1 MTRRSAWL
9 FPGQGA
15 QRRGMG
21 RELFDRYP
29 DAMAAADRILG
40 FSVRELCLGDAAE
53 RLTDTRY
60 LQPALFVVN
69 ELTRRACAA
78 REPAPDYLAG
88 HSLGEYNALLAAD
101 AFDFETGLALVARRG
116 ELMGRATGGAMTA
129 VVGPGAARIVDLLAE
144 AGIDDVDLANLN
156 STEQV
161 VLSGPAESLRRAAG
175 AVTAAGAGRCV
186 PLRVSAA
193 FHSRYMADAARE
205 FAAFLAGFELR
216 DPRIP
221 VIANVTARPYRP
233 GEVGRLLAA
242 QVHSAVRWSES
253 MAHLRSRGVDR
264 VVEQGPGRVLTGLW
278 DAAVKDAA
286 NGSAAKPRPAAG
298 SAPAPAAVAAAPDG
312 APTAERPAPAG
323 PTPAAPASAG
333 LASAAPAS
341 AGLAPAVP
349 AAAAPASAG
358 LAPAVPAAAAP
369 ASAGLAPA
377 VPAAAAPASAGL
389 APAVPAA
396 AMPAPAGPTPA
407 APAAPAAAPAAGAKP
422 SPYGARAG
430 GGTARAVSGPAAGGP
445 IGAAPERLGSAAF
458 RADYGVR
465 YAYLAGSMYKGIA
478 STELVARMARA
489 GLLGYFGTGGL
500 RTERIEAAIA
510 TLRAELGPDG
520 GFGMN
525 LLHALHDPPLEEATV
540 RLFLRHRV
548 RFVEASG
555 FTQPTRALVLY
566 RLSGAHRD
574 GTGRAVAPNRLLAK
588 VSRPEVA
595 TAFMEPAP
603 EALVRGLLAEGLL
616 TAAEAE
622 AGRALPLAGEVCAEA
637 DSAGHTD
644 AAVAYT
650 LMPATTGLRDRI
662 VAERGYPDGIR
673 VGAAGGLGAPE
684 SLAAAFVLGADFVVT
699 GSVNQCTPQ
708 AGTSDA
714 VKDLLAQADV
724 QDTGYAP
731 AGDMFEIGARVQVLR
746 RGTLFAARANKL
758 YQAYRQYD
766 GLEAID
772 DKLRRTIEDGWFHR
786 ELEQVWKETREYY
799 LRAGRPQEVE
809 RAEQDPRHR
818 MALVFRWYFVHST
831 RMAMRGDPA
840 ERVNYQ
846 IHTGPA
852 IGAFNRFAA
861 GTALADWRNRHVD
874 AVAEAL
880 MAGAARVLQD
890 RFSSLAR

>member
-29 DAMAAADRILG
+29 DAMAAADRLLG

-242 QVHSAVRWSES
+242 QVHSTVRWSES

-286 NGSAAKPRPAAG
+286 NGSAAQPRPAAG
-298 SAPAPAAVAAAPDG
+298 SAPAPAAASAAPDG

-323 PTPAAPASAG
+323 PTPAAS
-333 LASAAPAS
+333 ASAAPA
-341 AGLAPAVP
+341 PAVP
-349 AAAAPASAG
+349 APAPAAPV
-358 LAPAVPAAAAP
+358 PAVPAPAA
-369 ASAGLAPA
+369 A
-377 VPAAAAPASAGL
+377 VPAL
-389 APAVPAA
+389 
-396 AMPAPAGPTPA
+396 
-407 APAAPAAAPAAGAKP
+407 AAPAAAPAAGAVP
-422 SPYGARAG
+422 SPYGARAA
-430 GGTARAVSGPAAGGP
+430 GGTARTVSGPDAGGP
-445 IGAAPERLGSAAF
+445 AGVAPERLGSAAF

-574 GTGRAVAPNRLLAK
+574 GIGRAVAPNRLLAK

-603 EALVRGLLAEGLL
+603 EALVRGLLADGLL

-772 DKLRRTIEDGWFHR
+772 AKLRRTIEDGWFHR

-799 LRAGRPQEVE
+799 LRVGRPQEVE

-831 RMAMRGDPA
+831 RMAMHGDPA

>member
-1 MTRRSAWL
+1 MHRTAWL

-21 RELFDRYP
+21 RDLFDRYP
-29 DAMAAADRILG
+29 DAMTAADRILG

-69 ELTRRACAA
+69 ELTRRAYAA

-129 VVGPGAARIVDLLAE
+129 VVGPGAARIADLLAE
-144 AGIDDVDLANLN
+144 AGLDDIDLANLN

-205 FAAFLAGFELR
+205 FAAFLDGFDLR

-221 VIANVTARPYRP
+221 VIANVTAQPYRP

-253 MAHLRSRGVDR
+253 MRHLLAQGVDR
-264 VVEQGPGRVLTGLW
+264 IAEQGTGRVLTGLW

-286 NGSAAKPRPAAG
+286 NGPAPEARPAAG
-298 SAPAPAAVAAAPDG
+298 SAWAPAAVGGSADG
-312 APTAERPAPAG
+312 ASAAGRTA
-323 PTPAAPASAG
+323 PAAPASA
-333 LASAAPAS
+333 
-341 AGLAPAVP
+341 P
-349 AAAAPASAG
+349 AAD
-358 LAPAVPAAAAP
+358 
-369 ASAGLAPA
+369 
-377 VPAAAAPASAGL
+377 
-389 APAVPAA
+389 
-396 AMPAPAGPTPA
+396 PAP
-407 APAAPAAAPAAGAKP
+407 
-422 SPYGARAG
+422 SPPRAG
-430 GGTARAVSGPAAGGP
+430 AAGGP
-445 IGAAPERLGSAAF
+445 ATPSSGTCADGMTTLTPERLGSAAF

-520 GFGMN
+520 SFGMN
-525 LLHALHDPPLEEATV
+525 LLHALHDPALEEATV
-540 RLFLRHRV
+540 RLFLRHGV
-548 RFVEASG
+548 RFVEAAG

-574 GTGRAVAPNRLLAK
+574 GAGRAVARNRLLAK
-588 VSRPEVA
+588 ASRPEVA
-595 TAFMEPAP
+595 AAFMEPAP
-603 EALVRGLLAEGLL
+603 EALVRGLLADGLV

-637 DSAGHTD
+637 DSGGHTD

-650 LMPATTGLRDRI
+650 LMPAMTGLRDRI
-662 VAERGYPDGIR
+662 VAERGYPGGIR

-731 AGDMFEIGARVQVLR
+731 AGDMFEIGARAQVLR

-772 DKLRRTIEDGWFHR
+772 AKLRRTIEDGWFR
-786 ELEQVWKETREYY
+786 RDLEQVWKETREYY

-880 MAGAARVLQD
+880 MAGAAQVLRD
-890 RFSSLAR
+890 RFSSLGR

>member
-1 MTRRSAWL
+1 MTRQSAWL

-69 ELTRRACAA
+69 ELTRRAYAD

-278 DAAVKDAA
+278 DAAAKDAA
-286 NGSAAKPRPAAG
+286 NSSAAEPRPAPG
-298 SAPAPAAVAAAPDG
+298 SAPAPAAAAPAPDG
-312 APTAERPAPAG
+312 APTAERPAPAVSAPG
-323 PTPAAPASAG
+323 GLAPAAPAPAASAPAPARLASAVSAPAVPTAAVPVPASAAPTPAAPAVS
-333 LASAAPAS
+333 
-341 AGLAPAVP
+341 
-349 AAAAPASAG
+349 
-358 LAPAVPAAAAP
+358 
-369 ASAGLAPA
+369 
-377 VPAAAAPASAGL
+377 
-389 APAVPAA
+389 
-396 AMPAPAGPTPA
+396 
-407 APAAPAAAPAAGAKP
+407 AAAPAAGVER
-422 SPYGARAG
+422 SPYGGRAA
-430 GGTARAVSGPAAGGP
+430 GGTARPGSGPAAAGP
-445 IGAAPERLGSAAF
+445 AGVAPERLGSAAF

-595 TAFMEPAP
+595 TAFMEPP
-603 EALVRGLLAEGLL
+603 PQTLVRGLLAEGLL

-772 DKLRRTIEDGWFHR
+772 AKLRRTIEDGWFHR
-786 ELEQVWKETREYY
+786 ELDQVWKETREYY

>member
-286 NGSAAKPRPAAG
+286 NGSAAQPRPAAG
-298 SAPAPAAVAAAPDG
+298 SAPAPAAAAAAPDG

-323 PTPAAPASAG
+323 PT
-333 LASAAPAS
+333 SAAPAS
-341 AGLAPAVP
+341 AGLAPA
-349 AAAAPASAG
+349 
-358 LAPAVPAAAAP
+358 APAVPA
-369 ASAGLAPA
+369 
-377 VPAAAAPASAGL
+377 PAAA
-389 APAVPAA
+389 VP
-396 AMPAPAGPTPA
+396 
-407 APAAPAAAPAAGAKP
+407 APAAPAAAPAAGAVP

-430 GGTARAVSGPAAGGP
+430 GGTARTVSGPAAGGP
-445 IGAAPERLGSAAF
+445 AGVAPERLGSAAF

-603 EALVRGLLAEGLL
+603 EALVRGLLADGLL

-772 DKLRRTIEDGWFHR
+772 AKLRRTIEDGWFHR

>member
-1 MTRRSAWL
+1 MTQRTAWL

-21 RELFDRYP
+21 RDLFDRYP

-69 ELTRRACAA
+69 ELTRREYAT

-129 VVGPGAARIVDLLAE
+129 VVGPGAARIADLLAE
-144 AGIDDVDLANLN
+144 AGVDDVDLANLN
-156 STEQV
+156 SAEQV
-161 VLSGPAESLRRAAG
+161 VLSGPVESLRRAAG

-205 FAAFLAGFELR
+205 FAAFLDGFELR

-253 MAHLRSRGVDR
+253 MRHLLAQGVDR
-264 VVEQGPGRVLTGLW
+264 IAEQGPGRVLTGLW

-286 NGSAAKPRPAAG
+286 NGPAPEPQPAAG
-298 SAPAPAAVAAAPDG
+298 GASAPAAAGEAADG
-312 APTAERPAPAG
+312 
-323 PTPAAPASAG
+323 
-333 LASAAPAS
+333 ASAARR
-341 AGLAPAVP
+341 
-349 AAAAPASAG
+349 
-358 LAPAVPAAAAP
+358 
-369 ASAGLAPA
+369 
-377 VPAAAAPASAGL
+377 
-389 APAVPAA
+389 
-396 AMPAPAGPTPA
+396 A
-407 APAAPAAAPAAGAKP
+407 APAAPTSAPAAGLAP
-422 SPYGARAG
+422 SPSRVGAAG
-430 GGTARAVSGPAAGGP
+430 GSATPVSGPSADGMTTLT
-445 IGAAPERLGSAAF
+445 PERLGSAAF

-478 STELVARMARA
+478 STELVARMVRA

-520 GFGMN
+520 SFGMN
-525 LLHALHDPPLEEATV
+525 LLHALHDPALEEATV
-540 RLFLRHRV
+540 RLFLRHGV

-574 GTGRAVAPNRLLAK
+574 GAGRVVAPNRLLAK

-603 EALVRGLLAEGLL
+603 EALVRGLLADGLV

-637 DSAGHTD
+637 DSGGHTD

-650 LMPATTGLRDRI
+650 LMPAMTGLRDRI

-772 DKLRRTIEDGWFHR
+772 AKLRRTIEDGWFR
-786 ELEQVWKETREYY
+786 RDLEQVWKETREYY

-880 MAGAARVLQD
+880 MAAAAQVLRG
-890 RFSSLAR
+890 RFSSLGR

>member
-1 MTRRSAWL
+1 MTRRTAWL

-21 RELFDRYP
+21 RDLFDRYP
-29 DAMAAADRILG
+29 EAMAVADRILG
-40 FSVRELCLGDAAE
+40 FSVRELCLGDAGE

-69 ELTRRACAA
+69 ELTRRAYAA
-78 REPAPDYLAG
+78 REPAPDFLAG
-88 HSLGEYNALLAAD
+88 HSLGEYNALLAAG

-129 VVGPGAARIVDLLAE
+129 VIGPGAARIAGLLAE
-144 AGIDDVDLANLN
+144 AGLDDVDLANLN
-156 STEQV
+156 SAEQV
-161 VLSGPAESLRRAAG
+161 VLSGPAESLRRAAET
-175 AVTAAGAGRCV
+175 VTATGAGRCV

-193 FHSRYMADAARE
+193 FHSRHMADAARE
-205 FAAFLAGFELR
+205 FAAFLDGFELR
-216 DPRIP
+216 DPGRP

-233 GEVGRLLAA
+233 GEVRRLLAA

-253 MAHLRSRGVDR
+253 MRHLLEQGVDR
-264 VVEQGPGRVLTGLW
+264 IAEQGPGRVLTGLW
-278 DAAVKDAA
+278 DAARKDAE
-286 NGSAAKPRPAAG
+286 NGQAPRPRPAVGHDPASRPQPVVGHDAAPGAEPVVGHVPAPRPRPAVGHDPASRPRPVAG
-298 SAPAPAAVAAAPDG
+298 HDSASRPQPAAGHAPAPSAAGAVTGTASGAGPATSPSYAGPATSPSRAAAAVVP
-312 APTAERPAPAG
+312 
-323 PTPAAPASAG
+323 PTPAQTPPPDG
-333 LASAAPAS
+333 LS
-341 AGLAPAVP
+341 GL
-349 AAAAPASAG
+349 
-358 LAPAVPAAAAP
+358 
-369 ASAGLAPA
+369 
-377 VPAAAAPASAGL
+377 
-389 APAVPAA
+389 
-396 AMPAPAGPTPA
+396 
-407 APAAPAAAPAAGAKP
+407 
-422 SPYGARAG
+422 
-430 GGTARAVSGPAAGGP
+430 TA
-445 IGAAPERLGSAAF
+445 ERLGSAGF
-458 RADYGVR
+458 RADYRVR

-500 RTERIEAAIA
+500 RPERIEAAIT

-520 GFGMN
+520 RFGMN
-525 LLHALHDPPLEEATV
+525 LLHALHDPALEETTV
-540 RLFLRHRV
+540 RLFLRHGV

-555 FTQPTRALVLY
+555 FTQPTRALVWY

-574 GTGRAVAPNRLLAK
+574 GAGRAVAPNRLLAK

-603 EALVRGLLAEGLL
+603 EALVRGLLADGLL

-637 DSAGHTD
+637 DSGGHTD

-650 LMPATTGLRDRI
+650 LMPAMTGLRDRI

-772 DKLRRTIEDGWFHR
+772 AKLRRTIEDGWFHR
-786 ELEQVWKETREYY
+786 DLEQVWKETREYH
-799 LRAGRPQEVE
+799 LRGGRPQEVE
-809 RAEQDPRHR
+809 RAERDPRHR

-831 RMAMRGDPA
+831 RMALRGDPA

-880 MAGAARVLQD
+880 MAGAAEVLRD
-890 RFSSLAR
+890 RFSSLGR

>member
-69 ELTRRACAA
+69 ELTRRARAA

-298 SAPAPAAVAAAPDG
+298 SASAPAAAAAAPDG

-341 AGLAPAVP
+341 AVP
-349 AAAAPASAG
+349 
-358 LAPAVPAAAAP
+358 
-369 ASAGLAPA
+369 APA

-396 AMPAPAGPTPA
+396 AMPAPAGPMPA
-407 APAAPAAAPAAGAKP
+407 AHASAVPAPGAPAVPAAAPAAGAKP

-831 RMAMRGDPA
+831 RMAMRGDLA

>member
-1 MTRRSAWL
+1 MRRTAWL

-21 RELFDRYP
+21 RDLFDRYP
-29 DAMAAADRILG
+29 EAMAAADRILG
-40 FSVRELCLGDAAE
+40 FSVRELCLDDSGG

-69 ELTRRACAA
+69 ELTRRAYAA

-129 VVGPGAARIVDLLAE
+129 VVGPGVARIAGLLAE
-144 AGIDDVDLANLN
+144 AGVDDVDLANLN
-156 STEQV
+156 SAEQV

-193 FHSRYMADAARE
+193 FHSRHMADAARE
-205 FAAFLAGFELR
+205 FAAFLDGFELR

-233 GEVGRLLAA
+233 GEVRRLLAA

-253 MAHLRSRGVDR
+253 MRHLLAQGVHK
-264 VVEQGPGRVLTGLW
+264 VAEQGPGRVLTGLW

-286 NGSAAKPRPAAG
+286 NGPAPEPQAAAG
-298 SAPAPAAVAAAPDG
+298 SAPGPAEAEEAADG
-312 APTAERPAPAG
+312 VSAAG
-323 PTPAAPASAG
+323 RAAPAVPGSVPAFGLASAVPGSVPAVG

-341 AGLAPAVP
+341 APA
-349 AAAAPASAG
+349 AG
-358 LAPAVPAAAAP
+358 LAPSPSRAGAAA
-369 ASAGLAPA
+369 G
-377 VPAAAAPASAGL
+377 
-389 APAVPAA
+389 
-396 AMPAPAGPTPA
+396 PA
-407 APAAPAAAPAAGAKP
+407 APG
-422 SPYGARAG
+422 
-430 GGTARAVSGPAAGGP
+430 SGRLADGMTTLT
-445 IGAAPERLGSAAF
+445 PERLGSAAF

-500 RTERIEAAIA
+500 RTERIEAAIT
-510 TLRAELGPDG
+510 TLRGELGPDG

-525 LLHALHDPPLEEATV
+525 LLHALHDPELEESTV
-540 RLFLRHRV
+540 RLFLRHGV

-555 FTQPTRALVLY
+555 FTRPTRALVLY
-566 RLSGAHRD
+566 RLSRAHRD
-574 GTGRAVAPNRLLAK
+574 GAGRAVAPNRLLAK

-603 EALVRGLLAEGLL
+603 EALVRSLLDDGLLS
-616 TAAEAE
+616 AAEAE

-637 DSAGHTD
+637 DSGGHTD

-650 LMPATTGLRDRI
+650 LMPAMTGLRDRI

-673 VGAAGGLGAPE
+673 IGAAGGLGAPE
-684 SLAAAFVLGADFVVT
+684 GLAAAFVLGADFVVT

-708 AGTSDA
+708 AGTSDT

-731 AGDMFEIGARVQVLR
+731 AGDMFEIGARVQVLG

-758 YQAYRQYD
+758 YQVYRQYD
-766 GLEAID
+766 GLESID
-772 DKLRRTIEDGWFHR
+772 AKLRRTIEEGWFR
-786 ELEQVWKETREYY
+786 RDLEQVWKETREYY
-799 LRAGRPQEVE
+799 LRVGRPQEVE

-880 MAGAARVLQD
+880 MAGAAQVLRD
-890 RFSSLAR
+890 RFSALGR

>member
-1 MTRRSAWL
+1 
-9 FPGQGA
+9 
-15 QRRGMG
+15 
-21 RELFDRYP
+21 
-29 DAMAAADRILG
+29 
-40 FSVRELCLGDAAE
+40 
-53 RLTDTRY
+53 
-60 LQPALFVVN
+60 
-69 ELTRRACAA
+69 
-78 REPAPDYLAG
+78 PAP
-88 HSLGEYNALLAAD
+88 
-101 AFDFETGLALVARRG
+101 
-116 ELMGRATGGAMTA
+116 
-129 VVGPGAARIVDLLAE
+129 
-144 AGIDDVDLANLN
+144 
-156 STEQV
+156 
-161 VLSGPAESLRRAAG
+161 RRAAG
-175 AVTAAGAGRCV
+175 GDPAPPAVGAAPPAVGAAADAAPGTGPASAPSPAATAAGSV
-186 PLRVSAA
+186 TPL
-193 FHSRYMADAARE
+193 AD
-205 FAAFLAGFELR
+205 
-216 DPRIP
+216 
-221 VIANVTARPYRP
+221 
-233 GEVGRLLAA
+233 
-242 QVHSAVRWSES
+242 
-253 MAHLRSRGVDR
+253 
-264 VVEQGPGRVLTGLW
+264 
-278 DAAVKDAA
+278 
-286 NGSAAKPRPAAG
+286 RPA
-298 SAPAPAAVAAAPDG
+298 DG
-312 APTAERPAPAG
+312 VPGPTA
-323 PTPAAPASAG
+323 
-333 LASAAPAS
+333 
-341 AGLAPAVP
+341 
-349 AAAAPASAG
+349 
-358 LAPAVPAAAAP
+358 
-369 ASAGLAPA
+369 
-377 VPAAAAPASAGL
+377 
-389 APAVPAA
+389 
-396 AMPAPAGPTPA
+396 
-407 APAAPAAAPAAGAKP
+407 
-422 SPYGARAG
+422 
-430 GGTARAVSGPAAGGP
+430 
-445 IGAAPERLGSAAF
+445 ERLGSAAF

-478 STELVARMARA
+478 STELVARMGRA

-500 RTERIEAAIA
+500 RMERIEAAIA
-510 TLRAELGPDG
+510 ALRAELGPGG

-525 LLHALHDPPLEEATV
+525 LLHALHDPALEEATV
-540 RLFLRHRV
+540 RLFLRHGV

-574 GTGRAVAPNRLLAK
+574 GAGRAVAPNRLLAK

-603 EALVRGLLAEGLL
+603 EALVRGLLADGLL
-616 TAAEAE
+616 TAAEAG

-637 DSAGHTD
+637 DSGGHTD

-650 LMPATTGLRDRI
+650 LMPAMTDLRDRI

-758 YQAYRQYD
+758 YQAYRRYD

-772 DKLRRTIEDGWFHR
+772 AKLRRTIEEGWFR
-786 ELEQVWKETREYY
+786 RDLEQVWKETREYH

-809 RAEQDPRHR
+809 RAERDPKHR

-831 RMAMRGDPA
+831 RTAMRGDPA

-880 MAGAARVLQD
+880 MAGAAEVLRD
-890 RFSSLAR
+890 RFSSLGR

>member
-1 MTRRSAWL
+1 MTQRTAWL

-21 RELFDRYP
+21 RDLFDRYP
-29 DAMAAADRILG
+29 EAMAAADRILG
-40 FSVRELCLGDAAE
+40 FSVRELCLDDDGG
-53 RLTDTRY
+53 RLTATRY

-69 ELTRRACAA
+69 ELSRRAYAAA

-101 AFDFETGLALVARRG
+101 AFDFETGIALVARRG

-129 VVGPGAARIVDLLAE
+129 VVGPGAARIADLLAE
-144 AGIDDVDLANLN
+144 AGIDDVDVANRN
-156 STEQV
+156 SAEQV
-161 VLSGPAESLRRAAG
+161 VLSGPAESLSRAAA

-205 FAAFLAGFELR
+205 FASFIEGFELR
-216 DPRIP
+216 DPRLP

-233 GEVGRLLAA
+233 GEVARLLVA

-253 MAHLRSRGVDR
+253 MRHLLAQGVDR
-264 VVEQGPGRVLTGLW
+264 IAEQGPGRVLTQLW
-278 DAAVKDAA
+278 DAAVKQAA
-286 NGSAAKPRPAAG
+286 NAPAPEPRQAADA
-298 SAPAPAAVAAAPDG
+298 APAPAAAR
-312 APTAERPAPAG
+312 T
-323 PTPAAPASAG
+323 AAPASAAVG
-333 LASAAPAS
+333 
-341 AGLAPAVP
+341 AVP
-349 AAAAPASAG
+349 AAAAPA
-358 LAPAVPAAAAP
+358 
-369 ASAGLAPA
+369 
-377 VPAAAAPASAGL
+377 
-389 APAVPAA
+389 
-396 AMPAPAGPTPA
+396 PAPAPDAGPASSPSPLGAAAGPA
-407 APAAPAAAPAAGAKP
+407 APPAPRPAGDVAVL
-422 SPYGARAG
+422 
-430 GGTARAVSGPAAGGP
+430 TAD
-445 IGAAPERLGSAAF
+445 RLGSAAF

-478 STELVARMARA
+478 STALVARMARA

-500 RTERIEAAIA
+500 RTERIEAAIT
-510 TLRAELGPDG
+510 TLRGELGPDG
-520 GFGMN
+520 RFGMN
-525 LLHALHDPPLEEATV
+525 LLHALHDPALEEATV
-540 RLFLRHRV
+540 RLFLRHGV

-555 FTQPTRALVLY
+555 FTHPTRALVLY
-566 RLSGAHRD
+566 RLSGAYRD
-574 GTGRAVAPNRLLAK
+574 GAGRAVAPNRLLAK

-595 TAFMEPAP
+595 TAFMDPAP
-603 EALVRGLLAEGLL
+603 EALVGSLLADGLL

-637 DSAGHTD
+637 DSGGHTD

-650 LMPATTGLRDRI
+650 LMPAMTGLRDRT
-662 VAERGYPDGIR
+662 VAGRGYPDGIR
-673 VGAAGGLGAPE
+673 IGAAGGLGAPE

-714 VKDLLAQADV
+714 VKELLARADV

-731 AGDMFEIGARVQVLR
+731 AGDMFEIGARIQVLG

-766 GLEAID
+766 GLESID
-772 DKLRRTIEDGWFHR
+772 AKLRRTIEDGWFHR
-786 ELEQVWKETREYY
+786 DLEQVWKETREYY
-799 LRAGRPQEVE
+799 LRVGRPQEVE
-809 RAEQDPRHR
+809 RAEQHPKHR

-831 RMAMRGDPA
+831 RLAMRGDPS

-861 GTALADWRNRHVD
+861 GTELADWRNRHVD

-880 MAGAARVLQD
+880 MTGAAEVLRD
-890 RFSSLAR
+890 RFSSLHR

>member
-69 ELTRRACAA
+69 ELTRRARAA

-298 SAPAPAAVAAAPDG
+298 SAPAPAAAAAAPDG

-333 LASAAPAS
+333 LA
-341 AGLAPAVP
+341 
-349 AAAAPASAG
+349 
-358 LAPAVPAAAAP
+358 
-369 ASAGLAPA
+369 
-377 VPAAAAPASAGL
+377 
-389 APAVPAA
+389 PAVPAA
-396 AMPAPAGPTPA
+396 AMPAPAGPMPA
-407 APAAPAAAPAAGAKP
+407 AHASAVPAPGAPAVPAAAPAAGAKP

-758 YQAYRQYD
+758 YQAYRQYG

>member
-1 MTRRSAWL
+1 MTRQSAWL

-156 STEQV
+156 SSEQV

-216 DPRIP
+216 DPRVP
-221 VIANVTARPYRP
+221 VIANVTARPYRR

-253 MAHLRSRGVDR
+253 MGHLRSRGVDR

-286 NGSAAKPRPAAG
+286 NRSAAEPRSAAG
-298 SAPAPAAVAAAPDG
+298 SAPAPAAAAAAPDG
-312 APTAERPAPAG
+312 APTAGRAAPAAGRAAPAAGRAEPAVPAPA
-323 PTPAAPASAG
+323 
-333 LASAAPAS
+333 
-341 AGLAPAVP
+341 APAVP
-349 AAAAPASAG
+349 AAA
-358 LAPAVPAAAAP
+358 PAAGSEPLPSGARAAKGAATPVPGPP
-369 ASAGLAPA
+369 A
-377 VPAAAAPASAGL
+377 
-389 APAVPAA
+389 
-396 AMPAPAGPTPA
+396 AGPT
-407 APAAPAAAPAAGAKP
+407 
-422 SPYGARAG
+422 
-430 GGTARAVSGPAAGGP
+430 
-445 IGAAPERLGSAAF
+445 GAAPERLGSAAF

-520 GFGMN
+520 RFGMN

-595 TAFMEPAP
+595 TAFMEPP
-603 EALVRGLLAEGLL
+603 PQTLVRGLLAEGLL
-616 TAAEAE
+616 SAAEAE

-772 DKLRRTIEDGWFHR
+772 AKLRRTIEDGWFHR

-880 MAGAARVLQD
+880 MVGAARVLQD

>member
-1 MTRRSAWL
+1 MTRQSAWL

-116 ELMGRATGGAMTA
+116 ELMGRAAGGAMTA

-205 FAAFLAGFELR
+205 FATFLAGFELR

-278 DAAVKDAA
+278 DAAVKDPA
-286 NGSAAKPRPAAG
+286 NGSAAQPRPAAD
-298 SAPAPAAVAAAPDG
+298 SAPAPAAAAAAPDG

-323 PTPAAPASAG
+323 PTPAAPASAR
-333 LASAAPAS
+333 LASAVPV
-341 AGLAPAVP
+341 PVP
-349 AAAAPASAG
+349 A
-358 LAPAVPAAAAP
+358 
-369 ASAGLAPA
+369 
-377 VPAAAAPASAGL
+377 
-389 APAVPAA
+389 
-396 AMPAPAGPTPA
+396 PA
-407 APAAPAAAPAAGAKP
+407 APAPAVSTPAVPAAAPAAGAEP
-422 SPYGARAG
+422 STSGGRAV
-430 GGTARAVSGPAAGGP
+430 GGTARTVSGPAAGPTGV
-445 IGAAPERLGSAAF
+445 APERLGSAAF

-603 EALVRGLLAEGLL
+603 EALVRGLLADGLL

-772 DKLRRTIEDGWFHR
+772 AKLRRTIEDGWFHR

>member
-1 MTRRSAWL
+1 MTRQSAWL

-69 ELTRRACAA
+69 ELTRRAYAA

-253 MAHLRSRGVDR
+253 MGHLRSRGVDR

-286 NGSAAKPRPAAG
+286 NCSAAAEPRPAAG
-298 SAPAPAAVAAAPDG
+298 SAPAPAAAAATPDG
-312 APTAERPAPAG
+312 APTAGRAAPARLAPAVPASAVPAPAG
-323 PTPAAPASAG
+323 LAPAVSASAGFGPAGLAPAGHAPVVPAAAAPAPAVP
-333 LASAAPAS
+333 APA
-341 AGLAPAVP
+341 APAVP
-349 AAAAPASAG
+349 AAA
-358 LAPAVPAAAAP
+358 PAAGSEPSPPGARADGGTATPVSGPP
-369 ASAGLAPA
+369 A
-377 VPAAAAPASAGL
+377 
-389 APAVPAA
+389 
-396 AMPAPAGPTPA
+396 AGPT
-407 APAAPAAAPAAGAKP
+407 
-422 SPYGARAG
+422 
-430 GGTARAVSGPAAGGP
+430 
-445 IGAAPERLGSAAF
+445 GAAPERLGSAAF

-595 TAFMEPAP
+595 TAFMEPPP
-603 EALVRGLLAEGLL
+603 ETLVRALLAEGLL

-684 SLAAAFVLGADFVVT
+684 GLAAAFVLGADFVVT

-714 VKDLLAQADV
+714 VKDLLAQADI

-766 GLEAID
+766 GLEEID
-772 DKLRRTIEDGWFHR
+772 AKLRRTIEDGWFHR
-786 ELEQVWKETREYY
+786 ELEQVWKETREHY

>member
-1 MTRRSAWL
+1 MTRQSAWL

-205 FAAFLAGFELR
+205 FAAFLAGYELR

-278 DAAVKDAA
+278 DAAMKDAA
-286 NGSAAKPRPAAG
+286 NGSAAQPRPAAD
-298 SAPAPAAVAAAPDG
+298 SAPAPAAAGAAPDG
-312 APTAERPAPAG
+312 APTAERLASAESAAAG
-323 PTPAAPASAG
+323 P
-333 LASAAPAS
+333 ASAAPAS
-341 AGLAPAVP
+341 TAPAPAGLAPAESAPAGLAPAAAAAPAPAAPVPASAMPAPAAPAVP
-349 AAAAPASAG
+349 AAA
-358 LAPAVPAAAAP
+358 
-369 ASAGLAPA
+369 
-377 VPAAAAPASAGL
+377 
-389 APAVPAA
+389 
-396 AMPAPAGPTPA
+396 
-407 APAAPAAAPAAGAKP
+407 PAAGVEP
-422 SPYGARAG
+422 SPYGGRAA
-430 GGTARAVSGPAAGGP
+430 GGTARTVSGPAAGGP
-445 IGAAPERLGSAAF
+445 AGVAPERLGSAAF

-772 DKLRRTIEDGWFHR
+772 AKLRRTIEDGWFHR

-809 RAEQDPRHR
+809 RAEEDPRHR

>member
-69 ELTRRACAA
+69 ELTRRARAA

-341 AGLAPAVP
+341 AVP
-349 AAAAPASAG
+349 
-358 LAPAVPAAAAP
+358 
-369 ASAGLAPA
+369 APA

-396 AMPAPAGPTPA
+396 AMPAPAGPMPA
-407 APAAPAAAPAAGAKP
+407 VPAPAVPAPAVPAAAPAAGAKP

-890 RFSSLAR
+890 RFSALAR

>member
-40 FSVRELCLGDAAE
+40 FSVRELCLGDAAA

-78 REPAPDYLAG
+78 REPAPDHLAG

-278 DAAVKDAA
+278 DAAMKDAA

-298 SAPAPAAVAAAPDG
+298 SAPAPAAAAAAPDG

-323 PTPAAPASAG
+323 PTPAAPA
-333 LASAAPAS
+333 
-341 AGLAPAVP
+341 V
-349 AAAAPASAG
+349 
-358 LAPAVPAAAAP
+358 
-369 ASAGLAPA
+369 
-377 VPAAAAPASAGL
+377 
-389 APAVPAA
+389 
-396 AMPAPAGPTPA
+396 
-407 APAAPAAAPAAGAKP
+407 PAAAPAAGVEP

-430 GGTARAVSGPAAGGP
+430 GGTARTVSGPAAGGP
-445 IGAAPERLGSAAF
+445 AGVAPERLGSAAF

-603 EALVRGLLAEGLL
+603 EALVRGLLADGFL

-673 VGAAGGLGAPE
+673 VGAAGGLGAPA

-772 DKLRRTIEDGWFHR
+772 AKLRRTIEDGWFHR

-890 RFSSLAR
+890 RISSLAR

>member
-1 MTRRSAWL
+1 
-9 FPGQGA
+9 
-15 QRRGMG
+15 
-21 RELFDRYP
+21 
-29 DAMAAADRILG
+29 
-40 FSVRELCLGDAAE
+40 V
-53 RLTDTRY
+53 
-60 LQPALFVVN
+60 
-69 ELTRRACAA
+69 
-78 REPAPDYLAG
+78 
-88 HSLGEYNALLAAD
+88 
-101 AFDFETGLALVARRG
+101 
-116 ELMGRATGGAMTA
+116 
-129 VVGPGAARIVDLLAE
+129 
-144 AGIDDVDLANLN
+144 
-156 STEQV
+156 
-161 VLSGPAESLRRAAG
+161 SGP
-175 AVTAAGAGRCV
+175 
-186 PLRVSAA
+186 
-193 FHSRYMADAARE
+193 
-205 FAAFLAGFELR
+205 
-216 DPRIP
+216 
-221 VIANVTARPYRP
+221 
-233 GEVGRLLAA
+233 
-242 QVHSAVRWSES
+242 
-253 MAHLRSRGVDR
+253 
-264 VVEQGPGRVLTGLW
+264 
-278 DAAVKDAA
+278 
-286 NGSAAKPRPAAG
+286 PAAG
-298 SAPAPAAVAAAPDG
+298 
-312 APTAERPAPAG
+312 PT
-323 PTPAAPASAG
+323 
-333 LASAAPAS
+333 
-341 AGLAPAVP
+341 
-349 AAAAPASAG
+349 
-358 LAPAVPAAAAP
+358 
-369 ASAGLAPA
+369 
-377 VPAAAAPASAGL
+377 
-389 APAVPAA
+389 
-396 AMPAPAGPTPA
+396 
-407 APAAPAAAPAAGAKP
+407 
-422 SPYGARAG
+422 
-430 GGTARAVSGPAAGGP
+430 
-445 IGAAPERLGSAAF
+445 GAAPERLGSAAF

-595 TAFMEPAP
+595 TAFMEPPP
-603 EALVRGLLAEGLL
+603 ETLVRALLAEGLL

-637 DSAGHTD
+637 DSAGHSD

-684 SLAAAFVLGADFVVT
+684 GLAAAFVLGADFVVT

-714 VKDLLAQADV
+714 VKDLLAQADI

-766 GLEAID
+766 GLEEID
-772 DKLRRTIEDGWFHR
+772 AKLRRTIEDGWFHR

>member
-286 NGSAAKPRPAAG
+286 NGSAAEPRPAAG
-298 SAPAPAAVAAAPDG
+298 SASAPAAVAAAPDG

-341 AGLAPAVP
+341 AVP
-349 AAAAPASAG
+349 
-358 LAPAVPAAAAP
+358 
-369 ASAGLAPA
+369 APA

-396 AMPAPAGPTPA
+396 AMPAPAGPMPA
-407 APAAPAAAPAAGAKP
+407 AHASAVPAPGAPAVPAAAPAAGAKP

-772 DKLRRTIEDGWFHR
+772 AKLRRTIEDGWFHR

>member
-1 MTRRSAWL
+1 MTRRTAWL

-21 RELFDRYP
+21 RDLFDRYP
-29 DAMAAADRILG
+29 EAMAAADRILG
-40 FSVRELCLGDAAE
+40 FSVRELCLGDAGE

-69 ELTRRACAA
+69 ELTRRAYAA
-78 REPAPDYLAG
+78 REPAPDFLAG

-129 VVGPGAARIVDLLAE
+129 VVGPGATRIADLLAE
-144 AGIDDVDLANLN
+144 AGLDDVDLANLN
-156 STEQV
+156 SAEQV

-205 FAAFLAGFELR
+205 FAAFLDGFELR
-216 DPRIP
+216 DPRLP

-233 GEVGRLLAA
+233 GEVRRLLAA
-242 QVHSAVRWSES
+242 QVHSTVRWSES
-253 MAHLRSRGVDR
+253 MRHLLARDVGRIA
-264 VVEQGPGRVLTGLW
+264 EQGPGRVLTGLW

-286 NGSAAKPRPAAG
+286 NGPAPAPRHAAGGDSAPVAVGAAADAAPGAGPARAPSPAAAAAG
-298 SAPAPAAVAAAPDG
+298 SAPPLPGGPADG
-312 APTAERPAPAG
+312 VPGPTA
-323 PTPAAPASAG
+323 
-333 LASAAPAS
+333 
-341 AGLAPAVP
+341 
-349 AAAAPASAG
+349 
-358 LAPAVPAAAAP
+358 
-369 ASAGLAPA
+369 
-377 VPAAAAPASAGL
+377 
-389 APAVPAA
+389 
-396 AMPAPAGPTPA
+396 
-407 APAAPAAAPAAGAKP
+407 
-422 SPYGARAG
+422 
-430 GGTARAVSGPAAGGP
+430 
-445 IGAAPERLGSAAF
+445 ERLGSAAF

-478 STELVARMARA
+478 STELVARMGRA

-510 TLRAELGPDG
+510 ALRAELGPGG

-525 LLHALHDPPLEEATV
+525 LLHALHDPALEEATA
-540 RLFLRHRV
+540 RLFLRHGV

-574 GTGRAVAPNRLLAK
+574 GAGRAVAPNRLLAK

-603 EALVRGLLAEGLL
+603 EALVRGLLADGLL

-637 DSAGHTD
+637 DSGGHTD

-650 LMPATTGLRDRI
+650 LMPAMTGLRDRI

-758 YQAYRQYD
+758 YQAYRRYD

-772 DKLRRTIEDGWFHR
+772 AKLRRTIEDGWFR
-786 ELEQVWKETREYY
+786 RDLEQVWKETREHY
-799 LRAGRPQEVE
+799 LRTGRPQEVE
-809 RAEQDPRHR
+809 RAERDPKHR

-831 RMAMRGDPA
+831 RTAMRGDPA

-880 MAGAARVLQD
+880 MAGAAEVLRD
-890 RFSSLAR
+890 RFSSLGR

>member
-1 MTRRSAWL
+1 MQRTAWL

-21 RELFDRYP
+21 RDLFDRYP
-29 DAMAAADRILG
+29 EAMAAADRILG
-40 FSVRELCLGDAAE
+40 FSVRELCLDDSGG

-69 ELTRRACAA
+69 ELTRRAYAA

-129 VVGPGAARIVDLLAE
+129 VVGPGVARIADLLAE
-144 AGIDDVDLANLN
+144 AGVDDVDLANLN
-156 STEQV
+156 SAEQV

-193 FHSRYMADAARE
+193 FHSRHMADAARE
-205 FAAFLAGFELR
+205 FAAFLDGFELR

-253 MAHLRSRGVDR
+253 MRHLLAQGVHR
-264 VVEQGPGRVLTGLW
+264 VAEQGPGRVLTGLW
-278 DAAVKDAA
+278 DDAA
-286 NGSAAKPRPAAG
+286 NGPVPEPQAAAG
-298 SAPAPAAVAAAPDG
+298 SASGPAEVGEAADG
-312 APTAERPAPAG
+312 
-323 PTPAAPASAG
+323 
-333 LASAAPAS
+333 ASAA
-341 AGLAPAVP
+341 GR
-349 AAAAPASAG
+349 
-358 LAPAVPAAAAP
+358 
-369 ASAGLAPA
+369 
-377 VPAAAAPASAGL
+377 
-389 APAVPAA
+389 
-396 AMPAPAGPTPA
+396 A
-407 APAAPAAAPAAGAKP
+407 APAAPVSAPAAVLAP
-422 SPYGARAG
+422 SPSRVG
-430 GGTARAVSGPAAGGP
+430 SAAGSATPVSERSADGMTTLT
-445 IGAAPERLGSAAF
+445 PERLGSAAF

-510 TLRAELGPDG
+510 TLRGELGPDG
-520 GFGMN
+520 SFGMN
-525 LLHALHDPPLEEATV
+525 LLHALHDPELEESTV
-540 RLFLRHRV
+540 RLFLRHGV

-555 FTQPTRALVLY
+555 FTRPTRALVLY
-566 RLSGAHRD
+566 RLSRAHRD
-574 GTGRAVAPNRLLAK
+574 GAGRAVAPNRLLAK

-603 EALVRGLLAEGLL
+603 EALVRSLLADGLLS
-616 TAAEAE
+616 AAEAE

-637 DSAGHTD
+637 DSGGHTD

-650 LMPATTGLRDRI
+650 LMPAMTGLRDRM

-673 VGAAGGLGAPE
+673 IGAAGGLGAPE
-684 SLAAAFVLGADFVVT
+684 GLAAAFVLGADFVVT

-708 AGTSDA
+708 AGTSDT

-731 AGDMFEIGARVQVLR
+731 AGDMFEIGARVQVLW

-758 YQAYRQYD
+758 YQVYRQYD
-766 GLEAID
+766 GLESID
-772 DKLRRTIEDGWFHR
+772 AKLRRTIEEGWFR
-786 ELEQVWKETREYY
+786 RDLEQVWKETREYY
-799 LRAGRPQEVE
+799 LRVGRPQEVE
-809 RAEQDPRHR
+809 RAEQDPKHR

-880 MAGAARVLQD
+880 MAGAAQVLRD
-890 RFSSLAR
+890 RFSSLGR

>member
-216 DPRIP
+216 DPRNP

-323 PTPAAPASAG
+323 PAPAAPASAG

-341 AGLAPAVP
+341 AVP
-349 AAAAPASAG
+349 
-358 LAPAVPAAAAP
+358 
-369 ASAGLAPA
+369 APA

-396 AMPAPAGPTPA
+396 AMPAPAGPMPA
-407 APAAPAAAPAAGAKP
+407 VPAPAVPAPAVPAAAPAAGAKP

>member
-69 ELTRRACAA
+69 ELTRRARAA

-333 LASAAPAS
+333 LAPAAPAS
-341 AGLAPAVP
+341 AAPAPAVP
-349 AAAAPASAG
+349 
-358 LAPAVPAAAAP
+358 
-369 ASAGLAPA
+369 APA

-396 AMPAPAGPTPA
+396 AMPAPAGPMPA
-407 APAAPAAAPAAGAKP
+407 AHASAVPAPGAPAVPAAAPAAGAKP

-430 GGTARAVSGPAAGGP
+430 GGTARAVYGPAAGGP

-799 LRAGRPQEVE
+799 LRAGRSQEVE

>member
-1 MTRRSAWL
+1 MTRQSAWL

-69 ELTRRACAA
+69 ELTRRASAY

-253 MAHLRSRGVDR
+253 MGHLRSRGVDR

-286 NGSAAKPRPAAG
+286 NRSTAEPRPVAG
-298 SAPAPAAVAAAPDG
+298 STPVPAAAAAAPDG
-312 APTAERPAPAG
+312 APTAGR
-323 PTPAAPASAG
+323 AAPAV
-333 LASAAPAS
+333 P
-341 AGLAPAVP
+341 APAVP
-349 AAAAPASAG
+349 AAAAPASAVPV
-358 LAPAVPAAAAP
+358 PAVPAAA
-369 ASAGLAPA
+369 
-377 VPAAAAPASAGL
+377 
-389 APAVPAA
+389 
-396 AMPAPAGPTPA
+396 PAG
-407 APAAPAAAPAAGAKP
+407 GAE
-422 SPYGARAG
+422 SSTYDVRAV
-430 GGTARAVSGPAAGGP
+430 GGTARPVSGVPAAGPTGV
-445 IGAAPERLGSAAF
+445 APERLGSAVF

-520 GFGMN
+520 RFGMN
-525 LLHALHDPPLEEATV
+525 LLHALHDPPLEEATA

-595 TAFMEPAP
+595 TAFMEPPP
-603 EALVRGLLAEGLL
+603 ETLVRGLLAEGLL

-644 AAVAYT
+644 AAAAYT

-708 AGTSDA
+708 AGTSEA
-714 VKDLLAQADV
+714 VKDLLARADV

-758 YQAYRQYD
+758 YQVYRQYD

-772 DKLRRTIEDGWFHR
+772 AKLRRTIEDGWFHR

-809 RAEQDPRHR
+809 RAEQDPGHR

-890 RFSSLAR
+890 RFSSLAG

>member
-1 MTRRSAWL
+1 MQRTAWL

-21 RELFDRYP
+21 RDLFDRYP
-29 DAMAAADRILG
+29 EAMADADRILG
-40 FSVRELCLGDAAE
+40 FSVRELCLDDSGG

-69 ELTRRACAA
+69 ELTRRAYAA

-116 ELMGRATGGAMTA
+116 ELMGRAAGGAMTA
-129 VVGPGAARIVDLLAE
+129 VVGPGVARIADLLAE
-144 AGIDDVDLANLN
+144 AGVDDVDLANLN
-156 STEQV
+156 SAEQV

-193 FHSRYMADAARE
+193 FHSRHMADAARE
-205 FAAFLAGFELR
+205 FAAFLDGFELR

-253 MAHLRSRGVDR
+253 MRHLLAQGVHR
-264 VVEQGPGRVLTGLW
+264 VAEQGPGRVLTGLW

-286 NGSAAKPRPAAG
+286 NGPAPQPQAAAG
-298 SAPAPAAVAAAPDG
+298 SASGSAEVGAAADG
-312 APTAERPAPAG
+312 ASAAG
-323 PTPAAPASAG
+323 RAAPAAPASAPAAV
-333 LASAAPAS
+333 LAPSPSRVGAATGSAPPAS
-341 AGLAPAVP
+341 ER
-349 AAAAPASAG
+349 SAG
-358 LAPAVPAAAAP
+358 
-369 ASAGLAPA
+369 GTTT
-377 VPAAAAPASAGL
+377 
-389 APAVPAA
+389 
-396 AMPAPAGPTPA
+396 PT
-407 APAAPAAAPAAGAKP
+407 
-422 SPYGARAG
+422 
-430 GGTARAVSGPAAGGP
+430 
-445 IGAAPERLGSAAF
+445 PERLGSAAF

-500 RTERIEAAIA
+500 RTERIEAAIV
-510 TLRAELGPDG
+510 TLRGELGPDG
-520 GFGMN
+520 SFGMN
-525 LLHALHDPPLEEATV
+525 LLHALHDPELEESTV
-540 RLFLRHRV
+540 RLFLRHGV

-555 FTQPTRALVLY
+555 FTRPTRALVLY
-566 RLSGAHRD
+566 RLSRAHRD
-574 GTGRAVAPNRLLAK
+574 GAGRAVAPNRLLAK

-603 EALVRGLLAEGLL
+603 EALVRSLLADGLLS
-616 TAAEAE
+616 AAEAE

-637 DSAGHTD
+637 DSGGHTD

-650 LMPATTGLRDRI
+650 LMPAMTGLRDRI

-673 VGAAGGLGAPE
+673 IGAAGGLGAPE
-684 SLAAAFVLGADFVVT
+684 GLAAAFVLGADFVVT

-708 AGTSDA
+708 AGTSDT

-731 AGDMFEIGARVQVLR
+731 AGDMFEIGARVQVLW

-758 YQAYRQYD
+758 YQVYRQYD
-766 GLEAID
+766 GLESID
-772 DKLRRTIEDGWFHR
+772 AKLRRTIEEGWFR
-786 ELEQVWKETREYY
+786 RDLEQVWKETREYY
-799 LRAGRPQEVE
+799 LRVGRPQEVE
-809 RAEQDPRHR
+809 RAERDPKHR

-880 MAGAARVLQD
+880 MAGAAQVLRD
-890 RFSSLAR
+890 RFSSLGR

>member
-1 MTRRSAWL
+1 MTRQSAWL

-69 ELTRRACAA
+69 ELTRRAYAA

-221 VIANVTARPYRP
+221 VIANVTARPYGP

-253 MAHLRSRGVDR
+253 MGHLRSRGVDR

-286 NGSAAKPRPAAG
+286 NCSAAAEPRPAAG
-298 SAPAPAAVAAAPDG
+298 SAPAPAAAAATPDG
-312 APTAERPAPAG
+312 APTAGRPASARLA
-323 PTPAAPASAG
+323 PTVPGSAVPASAG
-333 LASAAPAS
+333 LAS

-349 AAAAPASAG
+349 APAE
-358 LAPAVPAAAAP
+358 LAPAVPASAGFGP
-369 ASAGLAPA
+369 AGLAPA
-377 VPAAAAPASAGL
+377 GHAPVLPAAAVPAPAAP
-389 APAVPAA
+389 APAVPA
-396 AMPAPAGPTPA
+396 PA
-407 APAAPAAAPAAGAKP
+407 APAAPAAATAAGSEPSQAGARADGGTATPVSGPPAAGP
-422 SPYGARAG
+422 
-430 GGTARAVSGPAAGGP
+430 T
-445 IGAAPERLGSAAF
+445 GAAPERLGSAAF

-478 STELVARMARA
+478 STELVVRMARA

-525 LLHALHDPPLEEATV
+525 LLHALHDPPLEEATA

-595 TAFMEPAP
+595 TAFMEPPP
-603 EALVRGLLAEGLL
+603 ETLVRGLLAEGLL

-637 DSAGHTD
+637 DSAGHSD

-684 SLAAAFVLGADFVVT
+684 GLAAAFVLGADFVVT

-714 VKDLLAQADV
+714 VKDLLAQADI

-766 GLEAID
+766 GLEEID
-772 DKLRRTIEDGWFHR
+772 AKLRRTIEDGWFHR

-818 MALVFRWYFVHST
+818 MALVFRWYFVQST

>member
-1 MTRRSAWL
+1 MTRRTAWL

-21 RELFDRYP
+21 RDLFDRYP
-29 DAMAAADRILG
+29 EAMAAADRILG
-40 FSVRELCLGDAAE
+40 FSVRELCLDDSGG

-69 ELTRRACAA
+69 ELTRRAYAA

-129 VVGPGAARIVDLLAE
+129 VVGPGVARIADLLAE
-144 AGIDDVDLANLN
+144 AGVDDVDLANLN
-156 STEQV
+156 SAEQV

-193 FHSRYMADAARE
+193 FHSRHMADAARE
-205 FAAFLAGFELR
+205 FAAFLDGFELR

-233 GEVGRLLAA
+233 GEVGRLLTA

-253 MAHLRSRGVDR
+253 MRHLLAQGVHR
-264 VVEQGPGRVLTGLW
+264 VAEQGPGRVLTGLW

-286 NGSAAKPRPAAG
+286 NGPAPAPQAAAG
-298 SAPAPAAVAAAPDG
+298 SAPGPAEAG
-312 APTAERPAPAG
+312 EAPAG
-323 PTPAAPASAG
+323 AAAAGRAAPAAPASAP
-333 LASAAPAS
+333 AAV
-341 AGLAPAVP
+341 LAPP
-349 AAAAPASAG
+349 PSRGGAAAGSAT
-358 LAPAVPAAAAP
+358 PVPE
-369 ASAGLAPA
+369 
-377 VPAAAAPASAGL
+377 
-389 APAVPAA
+389 
-396 AMPAPAGPTPA
+396 
-407 APAAPAAAPAAGAKP
+407 P
-422 SPYGARAG
+422 S
-430 GGTARAVSGPAAGGP
+430 AGGP
-445 IGAAPERLGSAAF
+445 TALTPERLGSAAF

-500 RTERIEAAIA
+500 RTERIEAAVA
-510 TLRAELGPDG
+510 ALRAELGPGG

-525 LLHALHDPPLEEATV
+525 LLHALHDPALEEATV
-540 RLFLRHRV
+540 RLFLRHGV

-574 GTGRAVAPNRLLAK
+574 GAGRAVAPNRLLAK

-603 EALVRGLLAEGLL
+603 EALVRGLLADGLL
-616 TAAEAE
+616 TAAEAG
-622 AGRALPLAGEVCAEA
+622 AGRVLPLAGEVCAEA
-637 DSAGHTD
+637 DSGGHTD

-650 LMPATTGLRDRI
+650 LMPAMTGLRDRI

-758 YQAYRQYD
+758 YQTYRRYD

-772 DKLRRTIEDGWFHR
+772 AKLRRTIEEDWFHR
-786 ELEQVWKETREYY
+786 DLEQVWKETREYH

-809 RAEQDPRHR
+809 RAERDPRHR

-831 RMAMRGDPA
+831 RTAMRGDPA

-880 MAGAARVLQD
+880 MTGAARVLRD
-890 RFSSLAR
+890 RFSSLGR

>member
-1 MTRRSAWL
+1 MTRQSAWL

-156 STEQV
+156 SAEQV

-253 MAHLRSRGVDR
+253 MGHLRSRGVDR

-286 NGSAAKPRPAAG
+286 NCSAAEPRPSAG
-298 SAPAPAAVAAAPDG
+298 SAPAPAGAAAAPDG
-312 APTAERPAPAG
+312 APTAGRAAPAVPAPAV
-323 PTPAAPASAG
+323 PATVAP
-333 LASAAPAS
+333 
-341 AGLAPAVP
+341 APAVP
-349 AAAAPASAG
+349 AAA
-358 LAPAVPAAAAP
+358 
-369 ASAGLAPA
+369 
-377 VPAAAAPASAGL
+377 
-389 APAVPAA
+389 
-396 AMPAPAGPTPA
+396 
-407 APAAPAAAPAAGAKP
+407 PAAGSEP
-422 SPYGARAG
+422 SPSGARAA
-430 GGTARAVSGPAAGGP
+430 GGTATPVSGPPAAGP

-595 TAFMEPAP
+595 TAFMEPP
-603 EALVRGLLAEGLL
+603 PQTLVRGLLAEGLL

-772 DKLRRTIEDGWFHR
+772 AKLRRTIEDGWFHR

>member
-1 MTRRSAWL
+1 M
-9 FPGQGA
+9 
-15 QRRGMG
+15 
-21 RELFDRYP
+21 
-29 DAMAAADRILG
+29 
-40 FSVRELCLGDAAE
+40 
-53 RLTDTRY
+53 
-60 LQPALFVVN
+60 
-69 ELTRRACAA
+69 
-78 REPAPDYLAG
+78 
-88 HSLGEYNALLAAD
+88 
-101 AFDFETGLALVARRG
+101 
-116 ELMGRATGGAMTA
+116 
-129 VVGPGAARIVDLLAE
+129 
-144 AGIDDVDLANLN
+144 
-156 STEQV
+156 
-161 VLSGPAESLRRAAG
+161 
-175 AVTAAGAGRCV
+175 
-186 PLRVSAA
+186 
-193 FHSRYMADAARE
+193 
-205 FAAFLAGFELR
+205 
-216 DPRIP
+216 
-221 VIANVTARPYRP
+221 
-233 GEVGRLLAA
+233 
-242 QVHSAVRWSES
+242 
-253 MAHLRSRGVDR
+253 
-264 VVEQGPGRVLTGLW
+264 
-278 DAAVKDAA
+278 
-286 NGSAAKPRPAAG
+286 PAAH
-298 SAPAPAAVAAAPDG
+298 
-312 APTAERPAPAG
+312 
-323 PTPAAPASAG
+323 AS
-333 LASAAPAS
+333 
-341 AGLAPAVP
+341 AVP
-349 AAAAPASAG
+349 APGAR
-358 LAPAVPAAAAP
+358 AV
-369 ASAGLAPA
+369 
-377 VPAAAAPASAGL
+377 
-389 APAVPAA
+389 
-396 AMPAPAGPTPA
+396 
-407 APAAPAAAPAAGAKP
+407 PAAAPAAGAKP

-478 STELVARMARA
+478 SAELVARMARA

>member
-1 MTRRSAWL
+1 MTRQSAWL

-156 STEQV
+156 SAEQV

-253 MAHLRSRGVDR
+253 MGHLRSRGVDR

-286 NGSAAKPRPAAG
+286 NCSAAEPRPSAG
-298 SAPAPAAVAAAPDG
+298 SAPAPAGAAAAPDG
-312 APTAERPAPAG
+312 APTAGRAAPAVPAPAV
-323 PTPAAPASAG
+323 PATVAP
-333 LASAAPAS
+333 
-341 AGLAPAVP
+341 APAVP
-349 AAAAPASAG
+349 AAA
-358 LAPAVPAAAAP
+358 
-369 ASAGLAPA
+369 
-377 VPAAAAPASAGL
+377 
-389 APAVPAA
+389 
-396 AMPAPAGPTPA
+396 
-407 APAAPAAAPAAGAKP
+407 PAAGSEP
-422 SPYGARAG
+422 SPSGARAA
-430 GGTARAVSGPAAGGP
+430 GGTATPVSGPPAAGP

-595 TAFMEPAP
+595 TAFMEPP
-603 EALVRGLLAEGLL
+603 PQTLVRGLLAEGLL

-758 YQAYRQYD
+758 YQAYRQYE

-772 DKLRRTIEDGWFHR
+772 AKLRRTIEDGWFHR

>member
-1 MTRRSAWL
+1 MQRTAWL

-21 RELFDRYP
+21 RDLFDRYP
-29 DAMAAADRILG
+29 EAMAAADRILG
-40 FSVRELCLGDAAE
+40 FSVRELCLDDSGG

-69 ELTRRACAA
+69 ELTRRAYAA

-129 VVGPGAARIVDLLAE
+129 VVGPGVARIADLLAE
-144 AGIDDVDLANLN
+144 AGVDDVDLANLN
-156 STEQV
+156 SAEQV

-193 FHSRYMADAARE
+193 FHSRHMADAARE
-205 FAAFLAGFELR
+205 FAAFLDGFELR

-253 MAHLRSRGVDR
+253 MRHLLAQGVHR
-264 VVEQGPGRVLTGLW
+264 VAEQGPGRVLTGLW

-286 NGSAAKPRPAAG
+286 NGPAPEPQAAAG
-298 SAPAPAAVAAAPDG
+298 SASGPAEVGEAADG
-312 APTAERPAPAG
+312 ASAAG
-323 PTPAAPASAG
+323 RAAPAAPASAP
-333 LASAAPAS
+333 AAV
-341 AGLAPAVP
+341 LAPSPSRVG
-349 AAAAPASAG
+349 AAAGSAT
-358 LAPAVPAAAAP
+358 PVSER
-369 ASAGLAPA
+369 SADGMTTL
-377 VPAAAAPASAGL
+377 
-389 APAVPAA
+389 
-396 AMPAPAGPTPA
+396 T
-407 APAAPAAAPAAGAKP
+407 
-422 SPYGARAG
+422 
-430 GGTARAVSGPAAGGP
+430 
-445 IGAAPERLGSAAF
+445 PERLGSAAF

-510 TLRAELGPDG
+510 TLRGELGPDG
-520 GFGMN
+520 SFGMN
-525 LLHALHDPPLEEATV
+525 LLHALHDPELEESTV
-540 RLFLRHRV
+540 RLFLRHGV

-555 FTQPTRALVLY
+555 FTRPTRALVLY
-566 RLSGAHRD
+566 RLSRAHRN
-574 GTGRAVAPNRLLAK
+574 GAGRAVAPNRLLAK

-603 EALVRGLLAEGLL
+603 EALVRSLLADGLLS
-616 TAAEAE
+616 AAEAE

-637 DSAGHTD
+637 DSGGHTD

-650 LMPATTGLRDRI
+650 LMPAMTGLRDRI

-673 VGAAGGLGAPE
+673 IGAAGGLGAPE
-684 SLAAAFVLGADFVVT
+684 GLAAAFVLGADFVVT

-708 AGTSDA
+708 AGTSDT

-731 AGDMFEIGARVQVLR
+731 AGDMFEIGARVQVLW

-758 YQAYRQYD
+758 YQVYRQYD
-766 GLEAID
+766 GLESID
-772 DKLRRTIEDGWFHR
+772 AKLRRTIEEGWFR
-786 ELEQVWKETREYY
+786 RDLEQVWKETREYY
-799 LRAGRPQEVE
+799 LRVGRPQEVE
-809 RAEQDPRHR
+809 RAEQDPKHR

-880 MAGAARVLQD
+880 MAGAAQVLRD
-890 RFSSLAR
+890 RFSSLGR

>member
-1 MTRRSAWL
+1 MQRTAWL

-21 RELFDRYP
+21 RDLFDRYP

-40 FSVRELCLGDAAE
+40 FSVRELCLDDSGG

-69 ELTRRACAA
+69 ELTRRAYAA

-129 VVGPGAARIVDLLAE
+129 VIGPGVARIADLLAE
-144 AGIDDVDLANLN
+144 AGVDDVDLANLN
-156 STEQV
+156 SAEQV

-193 FHSRYMADAARE
+193 FHSRHMADAARE
-205 FAAFLAGFELR
+205 FAAFLDGFALR

-253 MAHLRSRGVDR
+253 MRHLLAQGVHR
-264 VVEQGPGRVLTGLW
+264 VAEQGPGRVLTGLW

-286 NGSAAKPRPAAG
+286 NGPAPEPRAAAGGAWGPAVVSGPAAASGPASAAEAAEATDGASAAGRAAPAAP
-298 SAPAPAAVAAAPDG
+298 APAPAAVLAPSPVRVGAAAGSAPPVSERSADG
-312 APTAERPAPAG
+312 T
-323 PTPAAPASAG
+323 TT
-333 LASAAPAS
+333 L
-341 AGLAPAVP
+341 
-349 AAAAPASAG
+349 
-358 LAPAVPAAAAP
+358 
-369 ASAGLAPA
+369 
-377 VPAAAAPASAGL
+377 
-389 APAVPAA
+389 
-396 AMPAPAGPTPA
+396 T
-407 APAAPAAAPAAGAKP
+407 
-422 SPYGARAG
+422 
-430 GGTARAVSGPAAGGP
+430 
-445 IGAAPERLGSAAF
+445 PERLGSAAF

-500 RTERIEAAIA
+500 RAERIEAAIA
-510 TLRAELGPDG
+510 TLRGELGADG

-525 LLHALHDPPLEEATV
+525 LLHALHDPELEESTV
-540 RLFLRHRV
+540 RLFLRHGV

-555 FTQPTRALVLY
+555 FTRPTRALVLY
-566 RLSGAHRD
+566 RLSGAHRN
-574 GTGRAVAPNRLLAK
+574 GAGRAVAPNRLLAK

-603 EALVRGLLAEGLL
+603 EALVRSLLADGLLS
-616 TAAEAE
+616 AAEAE

-637 DSAGHTD
+637 DSGGHTD

-650 LMPATTGLRDRI
+650 LMPAMTGLRDRI

-673 VGAAGGLGAPE
+673 IGAAGGLGAPE
-684 SLAAAFVLGADFVVT
+684 GLAAAFVLGADFVVT

-708 AGTSDA
+708 AGTSDT

-731 AGDMFEIGARVQVLR
+731 AGDMFEIGARVQVLG

-758 YQAYRQYD
+758 YQVYRQYD
-766 GLEAID
+766 GLESID
-772 DKLRRTIEDGWFHR
+772 AKLRRTIEEGWFR
-786 ELEQVWKETREYY
+786 RDLEQVWKETREYY
-799 LRAGRPQEVE
+799 LRVGRPQEVE
-809 RAEQDPRHR
+809 RAEQDPKHR

-831 RMAMRGDPA
+831 RTAMRGDPA

-861 GTALADWRNRHVD
+861 GTALADWRDRHVD

-880 MAGAARVLQD
+880 MAGAAQVLRD
-890 RFSSLAR
+890 RFASLGR

>member
-1 MTRRSAWL
+1 MTRQSAWL

-156 STEQV
+156 SAEQV

-253 MAHLRSRGVDR
+253 MGHLRSRGVDR

-286 NGSAAKPRPAAG
+286 NCPAAEPRPAAG
-298 SAPAPAAVAAAPDG
+298 SAPAPAAAAAAPDG
-312 APTAERPAPAG
+312 APTAGRAAPAVPAPAV
-323 PTPAAPASAG
+323 PAPAV
-333 LASAAPAS
+333 P
-341 AGLAPAVP
+341 APAVP
-349 AAAAPASAG
+349 AAA
-358 LAPAVPAAAAP
+358 
-369 ASAGLAPA
+369 
-377 VPAAAAPASAGL
+377 
-389 APAVPAA
+389 
-396 AMPAPAGPTPA
+396 
-407 APAAPAAAPAAGAKP
+407 PAAGSEP
-422 SPYGARAG
+422 SPSGARAA
-430 GGTARAVSGPAAGGP
+430 GGTATPVSGPPAAGP

-595 TAFMEPAP
+595 TAFMEPP
-603 EALVRGLLAEGLL
+603 PQTLVRGLLAEGLL

-673 VGAAGGLGAPE
+673 IGAAGGLGAPE

-772 DKLRRTIEDGWFHR
+772 AKLRRTIEDGWFHR

>member
-1 MTRRSAWL
+1 MTRQSAWL

-156 STEQV
+156 SAEQV

-253 MAHLRSRGVDR
+253 MGHLRSRGVDR

-286 NGSAAKPRPAAG
+286 NCSAAEPRPSAG
-298 SAPAPAAVAAAPDG
+298 SAPAPAGAAAAPDG
-312 APTAERPAPAG
+312 APTAGRAAPAVPAPAV
-323 PTPAAPASAG
+323 PATVAP
-333 LASAAPAS
+333 
-341 AGLAPAVP
+341 APAVP
-349 AAAAPASAG
+349 AAA
-358 LAPAVPAAAAP
+358 
-369 ASAGLAPA
+369 
-377 VPAAAAPASAGL
+377 
-389 APAVPAA
+389 
-396 AMPAPAGPTPA
+396 
-407 APAAPAAAPAAGAKP
+407 PAAGSEP
-422 SPYGARAG
+422 SPSGARAA
-430 GGTARAVSGPAAGGP
+430 GGTATPVSGPPAAGP

-478 STELVARMARA
+478 STKLVARMARA

-595 TAFMEPAP
+595 TAFMEPP
-603 EALVRGLLAEGLL
+603 PQTLVRGLLAEGLL

-758 YQAYRQYD
+758 YQAYRQYE

-772 DKLRRTIEDGWFHR
+772 AKLRRTIEDGWFHR

>member
-69 ELTRRACAA
+69 ELTRRARAA

-341 AGLAPAVP
+341 AVPAPAVP

-358 LAPAVPAAAAP
+358 L
-369 ASAGLAPA
+369 
-377 VPAAAAPASAGL
+377 ASAGL

-396 AMPAPAGPTPA
+396 AMPAPGGPMPA
-407 APAAPAAAPAAGAKP
+407 AHASAVPAPGAPAVPAAAPAAGAKP

>member
-1 MTRRSAWL
+1 MTRQSAWL

-69 ELTRRACAA
+69 ELTRRAYAD

-278 DAAVKDAA
+278 DAAAKDAA
-286 NGSAAKPRPAAG
+286 NSSAAEPRPAPG
-298 SAPAPAAVAAAPDG
+298 SAPAPAAAAPAPDG
-312 APTAERPAPAG
+312 PPIAERPAPAVSAPG
-323 PTPAAPASAG
+323 GLAPAAPAPAASAPAPAR
-333 LASAAPAS
+333 LAPAVSAPAVPTAAVPVPVPASAAPTPA
-341 AGLAPAVP
+341 APAVP
-349 AAAAPASAG
+349 AAA
-358 LAPAVPAAAAP
+358 
-369 ASAGLAPA
+369 
-377 VPAAAAPASAGL
+377 
-389 APAVPAA
+389 
-396 AMPAPAGPTPA
+396 
-407 APAAPAAAPAAGAKP
+407 PAAGVEP
-422 SPYGARAG
+422 SPYGARAA
-430 GGTARAVSGPAAGGP
+430 GGTARPGSGPAAAGP
-445 IGAAPERLGSAAF
+445 AGVAPERLGSAAF

-478 STELVARMARA
+478 STDLVARMARA

-595 TAFMEPAP
+595 TAFMEPP
-603 EALVRGLLAEGLL
+603 PQTLVRGLLAEGLL

-772 DKLRRTIEDGWFHR
+772 AKLRRTIEDGWFHR